1 MSLSGR
7 DKASWAG
14 AALVDERIGHNL
26 WGGCSGVV
34 GDAVDFVAVGA
45 GEVGGVVLAPPAWG
59 WVSGNIS
66 VQPLLE
72 ALSGQGVDLAAVTG
86 VEGQVV
92 QARSG
97 SLVLT
102 GQHGR

>member
-1 MSLSGR
+1 
-7 DKASWAG
+7 
-14 AALVDERIGHNL
+14 
-26 WGGCSGVV
+26 
-34 GDAVDFVAVGA
+34 
-45 GEVGGVVLAPPAWG
+45 
-59 WVSGNIS
+59 
-66 VQPLLE
+66 LLE

-102 GQHGR
+102 GQHGG